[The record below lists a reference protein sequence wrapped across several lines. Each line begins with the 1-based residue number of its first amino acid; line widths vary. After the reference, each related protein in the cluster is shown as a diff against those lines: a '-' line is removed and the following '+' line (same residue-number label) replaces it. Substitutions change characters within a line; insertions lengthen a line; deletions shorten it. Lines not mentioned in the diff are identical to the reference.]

1 MIDIKWDI
9 VCSAVD
15 ALAAEFFKQ
24 ILRSFA
30 TSQLSLLI
38 LNPFNFRVLG
48 KLRIELYKLLADSF
62 QQGYL
67 AQSRNPRKNA
77 VWSMLQGRSKPPL
90 CSPCGSGTG
99 VSGNGD
105 YGFFGCVSNNAP
117 LVECIANLLTSMLK
131 IDKVQKHDAL
141 CFLFPH

>member
-24 ILRSFA
+24 ILPEFV

-38 LNPFNFRVLG
+38 LSPFNFRVLG

-62 QQGYL
+62 NRGYL

-77 VWSMLQGRSKPPL
+77 VCSMLQGRSKPPL
-90 CSPCGSGTG
+90 CSP
-99 VSGNGD
+99 
-105 YGFFGCVSNNAP
+105 A
-117 LVECIANLLTSMLK
+117 
-131 IDKVQKHDAL
+131 VQE
-141 CFLFPH
+141 PG

>member
-24 ILRSFA
+24 MLPEFV

-62 QQGYL
+62 NRGSSC
-67 AQSRNPRKNA
+67 AIE
-77 VWSMLQGRSKPPL
+77 KPKKECCLVDAAGKEQATPL
-90 CSPCGSGTG
+90 LSCGFGTG

-105 YGFFGCVSNNAP
+105 YGFFGCVSNNASCGVHCESAD
-117 LVECIANLLTSMLK
+117 L
-131 IDKVQKHDAL
+131 DAED
-141 CFLFPH
+141 